1 MRTIFKLVNVF
12 NCVDVLG
19 VSLLEE
25 DRTMTC
31 YEDPQH
37 KKLVAFAVV
46 ALVFWVI
53 VLPVIQLVLFFIRRV
68 KILSLMNSGWVR
80 KTLDEERIQEY
91 KNINLQFSVTI
102 NGLKP
107 NTFYWD

>member
-1 MRTIFKLVNVF
+1 
-12 NCVDVLG
+12 
-19 VSLLEE
+19 
-25 DRTMTC
+25 MTC

-91 KNINLQFSVTI
+91 KNINLQFNVTI